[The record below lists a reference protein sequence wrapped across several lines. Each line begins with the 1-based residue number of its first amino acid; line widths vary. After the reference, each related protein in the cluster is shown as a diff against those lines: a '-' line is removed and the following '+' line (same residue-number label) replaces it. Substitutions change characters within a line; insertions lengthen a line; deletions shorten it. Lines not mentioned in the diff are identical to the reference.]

1 MPHTREKVTAQRRIC
16 PERAVCA
23 FQDAVQQCL
32 DRIDGNFHE
41 ASAIAGMRDL
51 PLPGKISG
59 KFGLCD
65 AEMVLETVTQ

>member
-1 MPHTREKVTAQRRIC
+1 MPHTREKVTAQRRMC

-23 FQDAVQQCL
+23 FQDTVQPCL

-51 PLPGKISG
+51 PLPGLMSG
-59 KFGLCD
+59 EFGLRK